1 MATVRV
7 PAPLRRLTGE
17 QRAVQANGRTL
28 QEVVRDLERQFP
40 GFAARVLDGNGK
52 VLSFVNIFVDNEDVR
67 FLNGLDTPVGEE
79 TEVAI
84 IPAMAGGTR

>member
-17 QRAVQANGRTL
+17 QRAVEANGRTL

-40 GFAARVLDGNGK
+40 GFAARVLDNNGK

-67 FLNGLDTPVGEE
+67 FLNGLDTPVSEE